1 MVFFVVVF
9 VILVWIGMF
18 LYIFFIENKIIL
30 KIKINSVIVLRK

>member
-1 MVFFVVVF
+1 MVFFVVFF

-18 LYIFFIENKIIL
+18 LYIFIIENKIIL